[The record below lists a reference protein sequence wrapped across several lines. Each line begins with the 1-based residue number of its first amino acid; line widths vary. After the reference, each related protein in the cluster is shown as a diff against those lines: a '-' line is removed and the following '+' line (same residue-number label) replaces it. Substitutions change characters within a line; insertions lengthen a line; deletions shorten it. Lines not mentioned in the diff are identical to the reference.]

1 MNSKEHLNPAG
12 LPQMGESF
20 SQVVVVR
27 GNDARTVYVSGQVSL
42 DERGQV
48 IGKGDLAAQARQ
60 AFANLSTALRAA
72 GATPD
77 DVVRLGVFIKGYDR
91 SQAPVIRGAMRE
103 VFPGPGLPTSTW
115 LGVQTLAM
123 DDLLIEVEAT
133 AVVETLPATR

>member
-20 SQVVVVR
+20 SQVVVVHGR
-27 GNDARTVYVSGQVSL
+27 DARTVYISGQVAL
-42 DERGQV
+42 DERGELV
-48 IGKGDLAAQARQ
+48 GKGDLATQARQ
-60 AFANLSTALRAA
+60 AFENLARALAAA
-72 GATPD
+72 GAAPD

-91 SQAPVIRGAMRE
+91 TQAPVIRGAMRE

-123 DDLLIEVEAT
+123 DELLIEVEAT
-133 AVVETLPATR
+133 AVMDSATPPS